1 MGITDKLPGMRPGS
15 TIRNIIVG
23 IVYIFGI
30 LFLLGTLMGGA
41 EDTSDGAEPESD
53 GSGEEAEEG
62 QEGGDT
68 SESNGAS
75 DESGSES
82 SSDDSGSDSSGSDSS
97 GSDSSEEEDSS
108 SGSYSVRVQ
117 YDGEWSGSIAADGSS
132 RSVDGSGEETFE
144 IDGDPTT
151 ISANAQK
158 QDDSSEELT
167 IQILQDGEVV
177 AEQSTTAEYGVAQ
190 TSYSDF

>member
-1 MGITDKLPGMRPGS
+1 MGIADKLPGMRPGS

-23 IVYIFGI
+23 IVYFFGI
-30 LFLLGTLMGGA
+30 LMVLGALMGGA
-41 EDTSDGAEPESD
+41 EDTSDGAEPESE
-53 GSGEEAEEG
+53 GSGEEAEAG

-68 SESNGAS
+68 SENDGTS
-75 DESGSES
+75 DESESDS
-82 SSDDSGSDSSGSDSS
+82 SSGDSGSDSSE
-97 GSDSSEEEDSS
+97 SDSSEEEDSS
-108 SGSYSVRVQ
+108 SGAYTVRVQ

-144 IDGDPTT
+144 IDGDPTS

-158 QDDSSEELT
+158 QDDSREELT

-190 TSYSDF
+190 SSYSDF